1 MIASCKGLDMRFNFN
16 KLGPIHEGEIELA
29 NLTVLC
35 GKNNTGKT
43 YITNSIY
50 SYLTK
55 WKELIDWSLPEI
67 LEKELYEN
75 AVASIDLN
83 EFIVTKLD
91 SLTKKSAENLRNRL
105 GNYFACSD
113 TIFEETNFE
122 INIKLKD
129 EWIEREYDNDFRSS
143 SGKVFL
149 SIKKPSNSTIAEIIS
164 TEVDGAPP
172 LYILDDVISQTL
184 ISIVLSTNI
193 PTTFIASAERTGASI
208 FKNELNFNKN
218 QLVRMLTEMDSSPAS
233 KFHPYD
239 LVRKFKRNY
248 AISVEDNVE
257 FIANLPDLIQ
267 SSSQTS
273 FINNN
278 PHLVRKFE
286 EISGGKYQINKE
298 GNLYFIPTASKRSKL
313 GLGESSSAVRSL
325 MIIWYWL
332 NYKSNVNDLLMVDE
346 PELNLH
352 PENQRKFAQFIAE
365 LVNAGIKVFM
375 TTHSDYIIRELNT
388 LILLNS
394 DKNHVKKVMEKF
406 GYNENDVLDGKN
418 INIYYTSTGLFQV
431 NANSKK
437 KRLGCIEKL
446 DITENG
452 IKIISFDE
460 EIRAMNKIQDA
471 LIYGL

>member
-1 MIASCKGLDMRFNFN
+1 MFSNCKGLDMRFKFN
-16 KLGPIHEGEIELA
+16 KLGPIYEGEIELA

-55 WKELIDWSLPEI
+55 WKELIQWSLPGI
-67 LEKELYEN
+67 LEQELYEN

-83 EFIVTKLD
+83 DFIVMELD
-91 SLTKKSAENLRNRL
+91 QLTKSSAVNLKKRL

-113 TIFEETNFE
+113 SLFEDTRFD
-122 INIKLKD
+122 IDIKLKD
-129 EWIEREYDNDFRSS
+129 DWIKKEYDHDFRSS

-149 SIKKPSNSTIAEIIS
+149 SIKKPINSTIAEIIS

-184 ISIVLSTNI
+184 VSIVLGTNI
-193 PTTFIASAERTGASI
+193 PKTFIASAERTGASI

-218 QLVRMLTEMDSSPAS
+218 QLVRMLTEMDDSSS

-239 LVRKFKRNY
+239 LVKKFKRNY

-267 SSSQTS
+267 SSSQTD
-273 FINNN
+273 FIKNNS
-278 PHLVRKFE
+278 HLLKKFE

-298 GNLYFIPTASKRSKL
+298 GYLYFIPSASKRSKL

-332 NYKSNVNDLLMVDE
+332 NYRSNVDDLLMVDE

-365 LVNAGIKVFM
+365 LVNSGIKVFM

-388 LILLNS
+388 LILLSS
-394 DKNHVKKVMEKF
+394 DQPHVKKVMSKF
-406 GYNENDVLDGKN
+406 GYNENDILDKN
-418 INIYYTSTGLFQV
+418 GVNIYYTSTKLFQTEDQL
-431 NANSKK
+431 KK

-446 DITENG
+446 DITDDG
-452 IKIISFDE
+452 IRIISFDD
-460 EIRAMNKIQDA
+460 EIREMNKIQDA
-471 LIYGL
+471 LIFGL

>member
-1 MIASCKGLDMRFNFN
+1 M
-16 KLGPIHEGEIELA
+16 
-29 NLTVLC
+29 
-35 GKNNTGKT
+35 
-43 YITNSIY
+43 
-50 SYLTK
+50 
-55 WKELIDWSLPEI
+55 
-67 LEKELYEN
+67 
-75 AVASIDLN
+75 
-83 EFIVTKLD
+83 
-91 SLTKKSAENLRNRL
+91 
-105 GNYFACSD
+105 
-113 TIFEETNFE
+113 
-122 INIKLKD
+122 
-129 EWIEREYDNDFRSS
+129 
-143 SGKVFL
+143 
-149 SIKKPSNSTIAEIIS
+149 
-164 TEVDGAPP
+164 
-172 LYILDDVISQTL
+172 
-184 ISIVLSTNI
+184 STNI